1 MKTLDEMSILFL
13 PWVAKETDE
22 HGSYDVYENLGEM
35 LYPKNLDEDLATAKL
50 ISAAPELYEALREIC
65 ETVEGENVHF
75 TGASAWLAKARA
87 ALEKAGGAE

>member
-1 MKTLDEMSILFL
+1 MSAAECKAAMAAHAARI
-13 PWVAKETDE
+13 AA
-22 HGSYDVYENLGEM
+22 HYDAPL
-35 LYPKNLDEDLATAKL
+35 TARL
-50 ISAAPELYEALREIC
+50 ISAAPELYEALREIF